1 MNRDRLSQL
10 AEASDHL
17 VGSNRVDEPAIDV
30 RDYELLALVEQ
41 HDVSV
46 RLRNSIFVATQ
57 VDTLPLRTVGAYL
70 QAGAEAQRIMMG
82 GIRNFGRKTASEL
95 DALVHVV
102 SVAGIAAP
110 QVPSPSEAAINRA
123 ELLEL
128 FADET
133 VAEAMRGELFSARL
147 GSALKEA
154 ALSSMPFA
162 NVIDNFR
169 ATTGKM
175 LRVPNC
181 GRKSVNEFRKFCDRY
196 IAMRLHRAGYADT
209 APLAAWLLGGPE
221 PIQHV
226 GVGKPGFGNGSA
238 VEAVAALPHQFA
250 TPEHNCLVDRLQW
263 LLAELD
269 PRAQRI
275 LRRRNAI
282 GQNTIET
289 LEEIGT
295 DESVTRERIRQIEAK
310 SLKRIRIRVHRAPIA
325 ELMAREGRAVW
336 LSLVGGE
343 TLLRRDDLHERRK
356 GLDPYVRL
364 ALEIQKLNL
373 DAWLDHVAH
382 PMPHGWL
389 SPDADAT
396 AIEAAGETIAAAVH
410 GPLPKPIVLLVAADA
425 VPSARAAAIL
435 IHNQPVLN
443 DYLMPSRV
451 GVRLTRLVRLHALLA
466 GEELYFLERL
476 VQRYRAIFGDDPCSE
491 RDAEIVMDAAPHL
504 FLEIEDGC
512 WAAIG
517 TGGAL
522 LPEAIAIVAPAPNR
536 AEDPGTIAQA
546 LQTTLR
552 RRGPTRLVELMD
564 DAMEILPDGRSAN
577 SIGPILLTRRDL
589 FVRALP
595 GVYAL
600 PEQIQS
606 YLENMPPEWPV
617 LFNDTQARHYAVA
630 RYAGEP
636 RSIFPFWTLA
646 VEYSLCVWARHS
658 GDDAILASLL
668 AIATINEWP
677 INEHQ
682 RQEWLRYQKLKG
694 RFDLGNSLRH
704 GAAYELPDLDRV
716 FAACQY
722 AVKTGQFN
730 WVAGNRLTGRGI
742 GWHGGAG
749 LVAILLRL
757 GAIEEVGR
765 EGYRWQRPHRTTP
778 LAGSLC
784 HRLDA
789 AFSRLGADADWTSAI
804 GQELAERATT
814 HGGDDWVEDAALAGM
829 FSRSCVRDSMDA
841 DHDDPLAGLVA
852 AQRRARIAERRGAT
866 LDWLLEE

>member
-1 MNRDRLSQL
+1 MPANRLPQIT
-10 AEASDHL
+10 EAFDHL
-17 VGSNRVDEPAIDV
+17 AVNHRADESALDV
-30 RDYELLALVEQ
+30 RDYELLVLVEQ

-46 RLRNSIFVATQ
+46 RLRNSIVVAANAGS
-57 VDTLPLRTVGAYL
+57 LPLKTVGAYL
-70 QAGAEAQRIMMG
+70 NAGAEAQRIMMCD
-82 GIRNFGRKTASEL
+82 ILNFGRKTAREL
-95 DALVHVV
+95 DALVHAV
-102 SVAGIAAP
+102 SVAGIGAP
-110 QVPSPSEAAINRA
+110 PIPRT
-123 ELLEL
+123 ELLAI
-128 FADET
+128 FANET
-133 VAEAMRGELFSARL
+133 VAESMRGELFSVRL
-147 GSALKEA
+147 GNALHEA
-154 ALSSMPFA
+154 ALLSMPFA
-162 NVIDNFR
+162 NAIDNFQ
-169 ATTGKM
+169 TTIGKM

-196 IAMRLHRAGYADT
+196 IAMRLHKAGYVDT
-209 APLAAWLLGGPE
+209 APLVAWLLGGPE
-221 PIQHV
+221 PIHHV
-226 GVGKPGFGNGSA
+226 AVGKPGFGNNTA
-238 VEAVAALPHQFA
+238 VEAVAPQPDQFA
-250 TPEHNCLVDRLQW
+250 TPEHDCLVDRLEW

-269 PRAQRI
+269 PRAQMI
-275 LRRRNAI
+275 LRRRNGI
-282 GQNTIET
+282 GQKRCET
-289 LEEIGT
+289 LEEIGS
-295 DESVTRERIRQIEAK
+295 DESVTRERIRQIEAR
-310 SLKRIRIRVHRAPIA
+310 SLRRIRIRVLRAPIA
-325 ELMAREGRAVW
+325 ELLTREGSAAW

-343 TLLRRDDLHERRK
+343 TLLRREDVHDRRK

-364 ALEIQKLNL
+364 ALDIQKLNL
-373 DAWLDHVAH
+373 DVWLDQVAH

-389 SPDADAT
+389 SPDANADAT
-396 AIEAAGETIAAAVH
+396 AIEAAGELLAAAVN
-410 GPLPKPIVLLVAADA
+410 GPLPIPLVLLVAADA
-425 VPSARAAAIL
+425 VPAARAAAIL
-435 IHNQPVLN
+435 IHNQPVLY

-466 GEELYFLERL
+466 GEELYLLERL
-476 VQRYRAIFGDDPCSE
+476 VQRYRTMFEDDPCSE

-512 WAAIG
+512 WLAIG
-517 TGGAL
+517 TGGAS
-522 LPEAIAIVAPAPNR
+522 LPETFAIEAPTPSR

-564 DAMEILPDGRSAN
+564 DALEILPYGRSAN
-577 SIGPILLTRRDL
+577 SIGPILLTRREL

-606 YLENMPPEWPV
+606 YLENMPQEWPV

-636 RSIFPFWTLA
+636 RSIFPFWTPA
-646 VEYSLCVWARHS
+646 IEYSLCLWARHS
-658 GDDAILASLL
+658 GDDIILASLL

-677 INEHQ
+677 INEHE
-682 RQEWLRYQKLKG
+682 RQEWLRLQRLKG
-694 RFDLGNSLRH
+694 RYDLGNSLRH
-704 GAAYELPDLDRV
+704 GAAYELPELDRV
-716 FAACQY
+716 FAACHY
-722 AVKTGQFN
+722 AVKIGQFN

-778 LAGSLC
+778 LAADLC
-784 HRLDA
+784 RRLDA
-789 AFSRLGADADWTSAI
+789 AFARLGADADWTSAI

-829 FSRSCVRDSMDA
+829 FSRSYVRESMDA
-841 DHDDPLAGLVA
+841 DDDDPLAQLFA
-852 AQRRARIAERRGAT
+852 EKRRARDAERRGAT

>member
-1 MNRDRLSQL
+1 MNRDRLPQL

-17 VGSNRVDEPAIDV
+17 VGSNRVDESAIDV

-46 RLRNSIFVATQ
+46 RLRNSIFVATHA
-57 VDTLPLRTVGAYL
+57 DTLPLRTVGAYL
-70 QAGAEAQRIMMG
+70 HAGAEAQRIMMG

-95 DALVHVV
+95 DALVHAV

-110 QVPSPSEAAINRA
+110 RVPSPSEAAINRA

-128 FADET
+128 FEDET

-147 GSALKEA
+147 VSALNEA

-162 NVIDNFR
+162 DVIDNFQ
-169 ATTGKM
+169 ATIGKM

-181 GRKSVNEFRKFCDRY
+181 GRKSVSEFRAFCDRY
-196 IAMRLHRAGYADT
+196 IASRLHKAGYADT

-221 PIQHV
+221 PMHRV
-226 GVGKPGFGNGSA
+226 AVGKPGFGNGTA
-238 VEAVAALPHQFA
+238 VEAAAPLPDQFA
-250 TPEHNCLVDRLQW
+250 TPEHDRLVDRLEW

-269 PRAQRI
+269 PRAQMI
-275 LRRRNAI
+275 LRRRNGI
-282 GQNTIET
+282 GQNTCET
-289 LEEIGT
+289 LEEIGS
-295 DESVTRERIRQIEAK
+295 DELVTRERIRQIEAK
-310 SLKRIRIRVHRAPIA
+310 SLKRIRIRVLRAPIA
-325 ELMAREGRAVW
+325 ELLNREGRAAW
-336 LSLVGGE
+336 RSLVGDE
-343 TLLRRDDLHERRK
+343 TFLRRENVHDRRK
-356 GLDPYVRL
+356 GLDPYIRL
-364 ALEIQKLNL
+364 TLDILGLNVS
-373 DAWLDHVAH
+373 AWLDQVAH

-389 SPDADAT
+389 SPDADAS
-396 AIEAAGETIAAAVH
+396 AVEAASELLTEAVN
-410 GPLPKPIVLLVAADA
+410 GPLPKPFVLLVEADA
-425 VPSARAAAIL
+425 VPSAKAAAIL
-435 IHNQPVLN
+435 IHNQPVLY

-466 GEELYFLERL
+466 SEELYFLERL
-476 VQRYRAIFGDDPCSE
+476 VQRYRAMFEDDPCSE

-512 WAAIG
+512 WSAIG
-517 TGGAL
+517 TGGAS
-522 LPEAIAIVAPAPNR
+522 LPEAIAIEAPTPNR

-564 DAMEILPDGRSAN
+564 DALEILPDGRSAN

-617 LFNDTQARHYAVA
+617 LFNDAQARHYAVA

-636 RSIFPFWTLA
+636 RNIFPFWTQA
-646 VEYSLCVWARHS
+646 IEYSLCVWARHS
-658 GDDAILASLL
+658 GDDTILASLL
-668 AIATINEWP
+668 AIATIDEWQ
-677 INEHQ
+677 INEHE
-682 RQEWLRYQKLKG
+682 RQEWLRLQKLKG
-694 RFDLGNSLRH
+694 RYDLGNSLRH

-716 FAACQY
+716 FAACHY

-778 LAGSLC
+778 LAADLC

-789 AFSRLGADADWTSAI
+789 AFARLGADANWTSAI
-804 GQELAERATT
+804 GQELAERAITD
-814 HGGDDWVEDAALAGM
+814 GGDDWVEDAALAGM
-829 FSRSCVRDSMDA
+829 FSSSYVRESMDA
-841 DHDDPLAGLVA
+841 DDDDPLAELVA
-852 AQRRARIAERRGAT
+852 AQRRARGAEHRGAT

>member
-1 MNRDRLSQL
+1 MHRDRLAQFTEAFDQL
-10 AEASDHL
+10 TA
-17 VGSNRVDEPAIDV
+17 SNRVDESALEV

-46 RLRNSIFVATQ
+46 RLRNSIVAAAN
-57 VDTLPLRTVGAYL
+57 VGSLPLKTVGAYL
-70 QAGAEAQRIMMG
+70 EASHLAQRIMM
-82 GIRNFGRKTASEL
+82 RDVPNFGRKSAMEL
-95 DALVHVV
+95 DELVHAVCVTGVV
-102 SVAGIAAP
+102 ALRF
-110 QVPSPSEAAINRA
+110 QSPSETAVKRA
-123 ELLEL
+123 ELHAL
-128 FADET
+128 FSDET
-133 VAEAMRGELFSARL
+133 LAEAMRGELFSARL
-147 GSALKEA
+147 ANALNEA

-162 NVIDNFR
+162 DVIANFQS
-169 ATTGKM
+169 TIGKM

-196 IAMRLHRAGYADT
+196 IAMRLHKAGYADT

-221 PIQHV
+221 PMQYV
-226 GVGKPGFGNGSA
+226 AVGKPGFGNAAA
-238 VEAVAALPHQFA
+238 VEAVAPLPDQFA
-250 TPEHNCLVDRLQW
+250 TPEHDCLVDRLEW

-275 LRRRNAI
+275 LRRRNGI
-282 GQNTIET
+282 GQKTSET
-289 LEEIGT
+289 LEEIGS

-310 SLKRIRIRVHRAPIA
+310 SLKRIRIRVLRAPIA
-325 ELMAREGRAVW
+325 ELLNREGSKAW
-336 LSLVGGE
+336 LSLAGGE
-343 TLLRRDDLHERRK
+343 TLLRREDVHDRRK

-364 ALEIQKLNL
+364 ALDIQKLDL
-373 DAWLDHVAH
+373 DAWLDQVAH

-396 AIEAAGETIAAAVH
+396 AIETAGELLTEAVG
-410 GPLPKPIVLLVAADA
+410 GPLPKPLVLLVAADA
-425 VPSARAAAIL
+425 VPAARAAAIL
-435 IHNQPVLN
+435 IHNQPVLY

-466 GEELYFLERL
+466 DEELYFLERL
-476 VQRYRAIFGDDPCSE
+476 VQRYRAMFEDDPCSE

-512 WAAIG
+512 WSAIG
-517 TGGAL
+517 TGGAS
-522 LPEAIAIVAPAPNR
+522 LPETVAIEAPTPNR
-536 AEDPGTIAQA
+536 AEDHGTIAQA
-546 LQTTLR
+546 LETTLR

-606 YLENMPPEWPV
+606 YLENMPQEWPV

-636 RSIFPFWTLA
+636 RSIFPFWTQA
-646 VEYSLCVWARHS
+646 IEYSLCLWARHS
-658 GDDAILASLL
+658 GDDTILASLL

-677 INEHQ
+677 INEHE
-682 RQEWLRYQKLKG
+682 RQEWLRLQKLKG
-694 RFDLGNSLRH
+694 RYDLGNSLRH
-704 GAAYELPDLDRV
+704 GAAYELPELDRV
-716 FAACQY
+716 FAACHY
-722 AVKTGQFN
+722 AVKIGQFN

-757 GAIEEVGR
+757 GAIEEVGH

-778 LAGSLC
+778 LAADLC

-789 AFSRLGADADWTSAI
+789 AFARLGADADWTSAI

-814 HGGDDWVEDAALAGM
+814 HGGGDWVEDAALAGM
-829 FSRSCVRDSMDA
+829 FSRSYVREPMDA
-841 DHDDPLAGLVA
+841 DDDDPLAELFA
-852 AQRRARIAERRGAT
+852 AQRRARDAERKGAT

>member
-1 MNRDRLSQL
+1 MHRDRLDQFTEAFDQL
-10 AEASDHL
+10 TS
-17 VGSNRVDEPAIDV
+17 SNRVDESARDV

-46 RLRNSIFVATQ
+46 RLRNSIVAAAY
-57 VDTLPLRTVGAYL
+57 VGSLPFKTVGAYL
-70 QAGAEAQRIMMG
+70 DASHLAQRIMM
-82 GIRNFGRKTASEL
+82 RDVPNFGRKSAMEL
-95 DALVHVV
+95 DELVHAV
-102 SVAGIAAP
+102 SVAGIAVTP
-110 QVPSPSEAAINRA
+110 VPSPSEPAANRA
-123 ELLEL
+123 ELLAF
-128 FADET
+128 FANET
-133 VAEAMRGELFSARL
+133 VAESMRGELFSARL
-147 GSALKEA
+147 DNALNET
-154 ALSSMPFA
+154 ALSTMPFA
-162 NVIDNFR
+162 NAIDNFQ
-169 ATTGKM
+169 ATIGKM

-181 GRKSVNEFRKFCDRY
+181 GRESVNEFRKFCDRY
-196 IAMRLHRAGYADT
+196 IATRLHNAGYVDT
-209 APLAAWLLGGPE
+209 APLVAWLLGGPE
-221 PIQHV
+221 PIHHV
-226 GVGKPGFGNGSA
+226 AVGSPSLANSA
-238 VEAVAALPHQFA
+238 AVGASAPLSAQFS
-250 TPEHNCLVDRLQW
+250 TPEHDCLVDRLEW

-275 LRRRNAI
+275 LRRRNGI
-282 GQNTIET
+282 GQKTSET
-289 LEEIGT
+289 LEEIGN

-310 SLKRIRIRVHRAPIA
+310 SLKRIRIRVLRAPIA
-325 ELMAREGRAVW
+325 ELLAREGRAAW
-336 LSLVGGE
+336 LSLVGAE
-343 TLLRRDDLHERRK
+343 TLLRREDVHERRK

-364 ALEIQKLNL
+364 ALDIQKLNI
-373 DAWLDHVAH
+373 DSWLDQVAH
-382 PMPHGWL
+382 RMPHGWL
-389 SPDADAT
+389 SPDAEAT
-396 AIEAAGETIAAAVH
+396 AIEAAGEVIAAAVH
-410 GPLPKPIVLLVAADA
+410 GPLPKPLVLLVAADA

-435 IHNQPVLN
+435 IHNRPILY

-466 GEELYFLERL
+466 GEELYLLERL
-476 VQRYRAIFGDDPCSE
+476 VQRYRAIFEDDPCSE

-504 FLEIEDGC
+504 FLEVEDGC
-512 WAAIG
+512 WSAIG
-517 TGGAL
+517 TGGAA
-522 LPEAIAIVAPAPNR
+522 LPATIAIEAPTPSP

-606 YLENMPPEWPV
+606 YLENMPQEWSV
-617 LFNDTQARHYAVA
+617 LFNDTQARHYAAA

-636 RSIFPFWTLA
+636 RSIFPFWTPKI
-646 VEYSLCVWARHS
+646 EYSLCLWARHS
-658 GDDAILASLL
+658 GDNTIFESLL
-668 AIATINEWP
+668 AISTINEWP
-677 INEHQ
+677 IYDHE
-682 RQEWLRYQKLKG
+682 RQEWLRLQKLKG
-694 RFDLGNSLRH
+694 RYDLGNSLRH
-704 GAAYELPDLDRV
+704 GAAYELPELDRV
-716 FAACQY
+716 FAACHY

-757 GAIEEVGR
+757 GAIEEVGH

-778 LAGSLC
+778 LAADLC

-789 AFSRLGADADWTSAI
+789 AFARLGADADWTSAI

-814 HGGDDWVEDAALAGM
+814 HGGDDWVDDAALAGM
-829 FSRSCVRDSMDA
+829 FSHSYVRESLDA
-841 DHDDPLAGLVA
+841 DDDDPLAQLFA
-852 AQRRARIAERRGAT
+852 AQRRSRDAERRGAT